1 MPYSAHAIVESIIKK
16 LGCSD
21 LVTLVER
28 GLRYGEK
35 SGKKSVEKAGKTS
48 AEKSG
53 ETSAEKSGK
62 NSGKK
67 TGKKSSQKFVK
78 KSSKTSGE
86 KFDILPHF
94 LSLYNH
100 NTEKFL

>member
-16 LGCSD
+16 LGNSD

-35 SGKKSVEKAGKTS
+35 SGK
-48 AEKSG
+48 
-53 ETSAEKSGK
+53 

-67 TGKKSSQKFVK
+67 SRQKFVK
-78 KSSKTSGE
+78 KSGKKSGE
-86 KFDILPHF
+86 KFDF
-94 LSLYNH
+94 TTFSKYVLS
-100 NTEKFL
+100 